1 MSNSLKITIALL
13 FAAATLSAQN
23 RKIEFAHDGWSDVLA
38 KAKKENKTIFL
49 DCYTTWCGPCK
60 WMSANI
66 FTNDTVADFYNG
78 NFINA
83 KFDMEKG
90 EGKELAKK
98 YGIKAY
104 PTMLYINGDGEQV
117 HRICG
122 SRPVDAF
129 VNEGKNAQDPKKQHA
144 SIAKKFEAGN
154 PDAALAFS
162 YFKTLD
168 EGCQEYETSVEKY
181 FASQTDIDL
190 GSDANWMIMY
200 KFTNNINSRPFRY
213 LEANLSKLAAAH
225 TLDSVENKINKVYQ
239 RSMNLEKDKTKVEEI
254 KKRFL
259 EAGTKDGG
267 KIILQTD
274 MSLYLRQKDW
284 KNYSTSAATYIEKYN
299 DLSPSDLNGIA
310 WTFYE
315 NIDDKTLLAKAAEWA
330 KRAVEQNDISAF
342 NDTHAAV
349 LYKLGKKEEAK
360 TAALKAIE
368 LAKQKGE
375 DYKETENL
383 LKKINKL

>member
-1 MSNSLKITIALL
+1 MKKLLRITIVLL
-13 FAAATLSAQN
+13 LSFTSLSAQN
-23 RKIEFAHDGWSDVLA
+23 RSIEFNHKNWDEVLA
-38 KAKKENKTIFL
+38 KAKKENKTIFM

-60 WMSANI
+60 WMAANI
-66 FTNDTVADFYNG
+66 FTNDTVADFYNS
-78 NFINA
+78 NFINV

-90 EGKELAKK
+90 IGKDLAKQ

-129 VNEGKNAQDPKKQHA
+129 VNEGKNAMDPNKQLA
-144 SIAKKFEAGN
+144 SLAKTFDAGN
-154 PDAALAFS
+154 TSPQFAFS
-162 YFKTLD
+162 YFKMLD
-168 EGCQEYETSVEKY
+168 EGCSEFDASVDKY
-181 FASQTDIDL
+181 FAGQKDADL
-190 GSDANWMIMY
+190 GSNANWLILY
-200 KFTNNINSRPFRY
+200 KYANNMDSKPFQY
-213 LEANLSKLAAAH
+213 LEANREQLSKLH
-225 TLDSVENKINKVYQ
+225 TADSVEGKINRVYQ
-239 RSMNLEKDKTKVEEI
+239 RRMNMEKDKSKVEEVKARF
-254 KKRFL
+254 KK
-259 EAGTKDGG
+259 AGTKDAE
-267 KIILQTD
+267 KIILLTD
-274 MSLYLRQKDW
+274 MSVYLRQQDW
-284 KNYSTSAATYIEKYN
+284 KNYSTHALTYMEKYN
-299 DLSPSDLNGIA
+299 DLSAADLNGVA

-315 NIDDKTLLAKAAEWA
+315 HVDDKTMLAKAAEWA

-368 LAKQKGE
+368 LAKKKGE
-375 DYKETENL
+375 DYKETEEL